1 MASPAIAMAPTPR
14 PMKILSMILY
24 RLVATL
30 AMMAGT
36 EYCISRCDMELV
48 PSSIGDDAGAG
59 VEGAVL
65 EFEVEVLLAIG
76 DEGIHKFTN
85 FATNKVRRQNK
96 FL

>member
-1 MASPAIAMAPTPR
+1 
-14 PMKILSMILY
+14 
-24 RLVATL
+24 
-30 AMMAGT
+30 
-36 EYCISRCDMELV
+36 MELV

-96 FL
+96 IL